1 VVSGKL
7 AYSPA
12 EAFHLRHAPDLL
24 SPAAARH
31 RAAVGAAL
39 MAKLEDAIKG
49 GESAVIFRADRQAA
63 DAGDLTPVGAQ
74 RGRALPAVGG
84 TRR

>member
-1 VVSGKL
+1 
-7 AYSPA
+7 
-12 EAFHLRHAPDLL
+12 
-24 SPAAARH
+24 
-31 RAAVGAAL
+31 